1 MKQFVVLITLLICSI
16 SLASAQTFMEK
27 LATPGR
33 DLAKVTVHQDA
44 AIDELVNGKPTL
56 VLSTVSKKK
65 ASPNKTTATN
75 AIETATENAIAEAND
90 IDITQQIPIVK
101 KTYKTNGYRVQV
113 FAGGN
118 SRDDRQKAN
127 RTGNTIKINFPDE
140 PVYVHFYSPRWICRV
155 GNYRSYEEAHQML
168 IAVKQLGYEQA
179 TIVKGKIT
187 VQF

>member
-1 MKQFVVLITLLICSI
+1 MKQFVVLITLFICSL
-16 SLASAQTFMEK
+16 SLASAQSFMERLK
-27 LATPGR
+27 MPGR
-33 DLAKVTVHQDA
+33 DNAKVTVHQDA
-44 AIDELVNGKPTL
+44 AIDELVNGRPTII
-56 VLSTVSKKK
+56 VSNSTKAPAKKNVNANNNAKAEKEVVS
-65 ASPNKTTATN
+65 ADQ
-75 AIETATENAIAEAND
+75 TEPDYHNVPVIR
-90 IDITQQIPIVK
+90 

-118 SRDDRQKAN
+118 SRSDRQKAE

-155 GNYRSYEEAHQML
+155 GNYRTYEEAHQIL
-168 IAVKQLGYEQA
+168 TAVKQLGYEQA